1 LSFSLHPDTLD
12 REGGISMVKE
22 NCTKCQWGSNGVSC
36 GSNGAV
42 YGLGM
47 LGAAVY
53 FLQQATGV
61 WEGVIGILKAL
72 VWPAFLVYEAL
83 RFLGI

>member
-1 LSFSLHPDTLD
+1 
-12 REGGISMVKE
+12 
-22 NCTKCQWGSNGVSC
+22 
-36 GSNGAV
+36 
-42 YGLGM
+42 M